1 MCRRLKLE
9 NARIKDEEREQI
21 REEEARSKAEA
32 EEAASAARAAAQRD
46 GKTSAQDVEPTTA
59 AAAATPSTPARP
71 PPVDL
76 LALTSQLL
84 SLVHGDMERAQAIR
98 EKAQQLKEKRAEAAA
113 AEEGADESAATE
125 HEAAEE
131 ETPPSFTSKMLSS
144 FLDSKVQ
151 SLLRDIDT
159 QLGGEQVQQTDAP
172 DEATAASEP
181 ESDGALLQWIEQTLA
196 ARDVHVT
203 DEQAQRLLR
212 MLKAMC
218 EHDGLPLTHTT
229 LARLT
234 RLTQPHAHDK
244 EQSKRDA
251 DNDKSTK

>member
-1 MCRRLKLE
+1 M
-9 NARIKDEEREQI
+9 A
-21 REEEARSKAEA
+21 AEA
-32 EEAASAARAAAQRD
+32 AATAASRAGAKEDVQAP
-46 GKTSAQDVEPTTA
+46 SAQELESATASA
-59 AAAATPSTPARP
+59 AAAAPSCPVRP

-113 AEEGADESAATE
+113 SEGGAGEPATAE
-125 HEAAEE
+125 HEAAEGE
-131 ETPPSFTSKMLSS
+131 AAPSFTSKMLSS

-159 QLGGEQVQQTDAP
+159 QLGGEQVQQAAAE
-172 DEATAASEP
+172 EAAAASDHQAQP
-181 ESDGALLQWIEQTLA
+181 ASDSESDGALLQWIEHTLA
-196 ARDVHVT
+196 ARDVHVSP
-203 DEQAQRLLR
+203 EQAQRLLR

-218 EHDGLPLTHTT
+218 EHDGLPLTHAT

-234 RLTQPHAHDK
+234 RLTQPPAHDK
-244 EQSKRDA
+244 RDSKQNPDH
-251 DNDKSTK
+251 DTDKNKQESAAVGSEK